1 MSVLLLSPGSSC
13 RLTGNFGNSHLVSIG
28 SYLQART
35 GARVE
40 VIDLAYE
47 RFLPSRDPLRIFSRD
62 FAVVGLSCYSS
73 YDYLTAYYLGR
84 EIRERNPGAI
94 LVAGGYHPSSRPGDF
109 LNVPGS
115 ELNEL
120 SPFDHVVV
128 GEGELPMA
136 RIVAAAARGERLPE
150 KILGPEPIDDLDDLP
165 PQQWH
170 LLDRYRDVARSIGG
184 QFNLPFSRGCPFQC
198 SFCTERVKGESRWR
212 AWSPGRAEEELLRVH
227 RWLGLEGWKL
237 FIADAVF
244 GLKPAWRREMLQRLA
259 RLDTGLDKIWTL
271 TRIDLIDTGDVE
283 RYQRAGF
290 GIGVG
295 LESGDPGILALMGKT
310 RNPDRFHGQFREV
323 AEEAAVVGLPWGAN
337 MIVGHPGETEESLER
352 SARLVA
358 SLFLEPESPTG
369 FLSVDPF
376 RFYPGS
382 LIDRR
387 RQYYEQTFGARIH
400 RPRWWDYSEQSFT
413 SEWVDPSAELEYRQR
428 ESATARLF
436 EPIVQGIAK
445 RFAYC
450 GPAADYFRRSV
461 DRACEDFR
469 PERRLR
475 TLSDYH
481 LWRRLTGQ
489 AQTRLVD
496 DAEDRRLLRESR
508 RDS

>member
-1 MSVLLLSPGSSC
+1 
-13 RLTGNFGNSHLVSIG
+13 
-28 SYLQART
+28 
-35 GARVE
+35 
-40 VIDLAYE
+40 
-47 RFLPSRDPLRIFSRD
+47 
-62 FAVVGLSCYSS
+62 
-73 YDYLTAYYLGR
+73 
-84 EIRERNPGAI
+84 
-94 LVAGGYHPSSRPGDF
+94 
-109 LNVPGS
+109 
-115 ELNEL
+115 
-120 SPFDHVVV
+120 
-128 GEGELPMA
+128 
-136 RIVAAAARGERLPE
+136 
-150 KILGPEPIDDLDDLP
+150 
-165 PQQWH
+165 
-170 LLDRYRDVARSIGG
+170 
-184 QFNLPFSRGCPFQC
+184 
-198 SFCTERVKGESRWR
+198 
-212 AWSPGRAEEELLRVH
+212 
-227 RWLGLEGWKL
+227 
-237 FIADAVF
+237 
-244 GLKPAWRREMLQRLA
+244 
-259 RLDTGLDKIWTL
+259 
-271 TRIDLIDTGDVE
+271 
-283 RYQRAGF
+283 
-290 GIGVG
+290 
-295 LESGDPGILALMGKT
+295 
-310 RNPDRFHGQFREV
+310 
-323 AEEAAVVGLPWGAN
+323 